1 MDGDSTESRIA
12 RYEVNLKQQ
21 LGSQPIQKID
31 PITMKIGPIGKT
43 ILCLG
48 FRNVKDGSPFIF
60 PFPDIGNNIFPHH
73 WFSSSGMLTEH
84 MYVNR
89 HASD

>member
-1 MDGDSTESRIA
+1 MDFRAGT
-12 RYEVNLKQQ
+12 RYIIYTLTY
-21 LGSQPIQKID
+21 IKID

-60 PFPDIGNNIFPHH
+60 PFPDIGNNVFPHH